1 MQSLRFDVIL
11 IGGGHAGTEAAL
23 AAARAG
29 ARTLLLTQNLET
41 IGQMSCNPA
50 IGGIGKGHLVR
61 VLCRDDKHADEV
73 DTALWE
79 LRPDA
84 FIPHHRASNIVQTER
99 IGDDPLGLA
108 LINLTGQFPRLPD
121 EPWRMVEIIP
131 ADPEQRG
138 GSRGRY
144 RRYME
149 LGHQLNVVNA

>member
-1 MQSLRFDVIL
+1 M
-11 IGGGHAGTEAAL
+11 
-23 AAARAG
+23 ARADFYQCSQ
-29 ARTLLLTQNLET
+29 A
-41 IGQMSCNPA
+41 GQELVLA
-50 IGGIGKGHLVR
+50 LRVAEKAYRKGHLVR

-84 FIPHHRASNIVQTER
+84 FVPHHRASNIVQTER
-99 IGDDPLGLA
+99 IGEDPLGLA